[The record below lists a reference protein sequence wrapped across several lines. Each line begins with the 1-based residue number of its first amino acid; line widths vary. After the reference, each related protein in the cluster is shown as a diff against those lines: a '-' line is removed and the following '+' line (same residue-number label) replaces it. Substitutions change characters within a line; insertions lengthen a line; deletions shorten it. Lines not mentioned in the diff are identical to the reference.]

1 MTSVRRSG
9 IIRQPQ
15 RKVDDMGDDGKSM
28 AGASEMFAAIAKVQ
42 AAVGMVVKGTE
53 GYGYNYVNA
62 ATLAAS
68 LRGPMDDAGLVF
80 VHEIAH
86 IMGPDTIHP
95 ALKTTLYH
103 IPTGEF
109 LVSWCPLIAS
119 GVSGANASQQIG
131 SDITYKRRYQ
141 EMAMLNIPAGDDAD
155 EKRFNAPAKKA
166 GPKSWGALLDRDGC
180 LQEMEGAVSVD
191 QLKQLASSHK
201 ARATEEEWLDDLKA
215 TFKARESEMKG

>member
-1 MTSVRRSG
+1 
-9 IIRQPQ
+9 
-15 RKVDDMGDDGKSM
+15 MGDDGKSM

-42 AAVGMVVKGTE
+42 DDVGVVVKETE
-53 GYGYNYVNA
+53 GYGYNYVSYPDL
-62 ATLAAS
+62 LAAMRPS
-68 LRGPMDDAGLVF
+68 MKEHGLVF

-86 IMGPDTIHP
+86 IAGPDTIHP

-109 LVSWCPLIAS
+109 LVSWCPLVPS
-119 GVSGANASQQIG
+119 GVKGANASQQIG

-141 EMAMLNIPAGDDAD
+141 EMAMLDIPVGADAD
-155 EKRFNAPAKKA
+155 DKSKLDGAKP
-166 GPKSWGALLDRDGC
+166 PKKLWGALLDRDGC

-201 ARATEEEWLDDLKA
+201 ARATEEEWLDDLKS